1 MLEETNLEAAKLQ
14 RLEEQQQGVSGQKK
28 LKGIARWI
36 VGGLSITLT
45 ILMFYTAFRGTFPP
59 IIQRGGYLM
68 FALPLIF
75 MLYPVKKKG
84 SMTSLVWYD
93 VIFTILSALPFLWVL
108 VGHDRIIHRMYG
120 SDPVILADLIMG
132 IIAIIMIL
140 EATRRTMGMV
150 LNYLALFF
158 IAYALFG
165 TYMPGFFTHKGVSLN
180 LLIEH
185 NYLVPEGIFNMIM
198 GVQATFLFTF
208 LSFSSVLAISGADKF
223 FMNLATGIGGRA
235 VGGPAKIA
243 VISSM
248 MFGSIS
254 GSTVANV
261 VTTGSITIP
270 LMKKCGFAPHEA
282 AAIETAASTGGAIMP
297 PVMGAGIFLMAEF
310 TGVSLVTILKLSV
323 LPAVLYYSSIYF
335 YIHIKAKKKGLTGIP
350 GIIIRPLWET
360 IVKGAHLF
368 IPVIVLIYLIY
379 RGYTPFYASA
389 MCTALIIPVG
399 ALRKETRMTWKKFVS
414 ALEISSRVSLII
426 SAISASGA
434 LIMGLMTITGL
445 IEKTQSV
452 ILSFAGGSLLIGI
465 ILIGLMAYVLG
476 MPLPVTTT
484 YIILAMLGAPALVV
498 LMKLSPLFTTHGMS
512 PELTLLTAH
521 LIIFWFAQ
529 DATITPPV
537 CMTAFAGAAIA
548 EADYMRTG
556 WESMWVAKALYVM
569 PFLLAYSGILL
580 WNRPAEILFDFVAA
594 FFGFALMPAVMEGYF
609 LRKINLLERAALM
622 VAVVL
627 FFISTYSFGIL
638 GFLWLLSGGA
648 IVAVE
653 VLYQRMTPRVAPTS
667 V

>member
-1 MLEETNLEAAKLQ
+1 VSGEANVKTAEME
-14 RLEEQQQGVSGQKK
+14 RLEEQQQGVSGQKN
-28 LKGIARWI
+28 LTGIARWI

-45 ILMFYTAFRGTFPP
+45 VLVFYTAFRGTFPP

-75 MLYPVKKKG
+75 MLYPAKKKR
-84 SMTSLVWYD
+84 SMTSLSWYD
-93 VIFTILSALPFLWVL
+93 IILTIFSALPFLWAICS
-108 VGHDRIIHRMYG
+108 HNRIIHRMYG
-120 SDPVILADLIMG
+120 SDPVILADLLMG
-132 IIAIIMIL
+132 IIAIIVIL

-150 LNYLALFF
+150 LNYIALFF

-165 TYMPGFFTHKGVSLN
+165 SYTPGLFAHKGVSLD

-185 NYLVPEGIFNMIM
+185 NYLVPEGIFNMVM

-208 LSFSSVLAISGADKF
+208 LSFSSILVISGADKIF
-223 FMNLATGIGGRA
+223 LNLASGIGGRA
-235 VGGPAKIA
+235 VGGPAKIS

-261 VTTGSITIP
+261 AVDGCITIP
-270 LMKKCGFAPHEA
+270 LMKRCGFAPHEA

-310 TGVSLVTILKLSV
+310 TGVPLGTILKLSL
-323 LPAVLYYSSIYF
+323 LPAVLYYGSIYF
-335 YIHIKAKKKGLTGIP
+335 YVHIKAKKRGLKGIP
-350 GIIIRPLWET
+350 GMIIQPLLET
-360 IVKGAHLF
+360 IVKGAHLS

-379 RGYTPFYASA
+379 KGYTPFYASA
-389 MCTALIIPVG
+389 MCTALIIPIG

-414 ALEISSRVSLII
+414 ALEISSRVSLTI

-445 IEKTQSV
+445 IEKMQSV
-452 ILSFAGGSLLIGI
+452 ILSFSGGSLLLGI
-465 ILIGLMAYVLG
+465 ILVGLMAYVLG

-484 YIILAMLGAPALVV
+484 YIILSMLSAPALVA
-498 LMKLSPLFTTHGMS
+498 LMKMSALYMSHGMP
-512 PELTLLTAH
+512 PEMMVLTAH

-537 CMTAFAGAAIA
+537 CMTAFAAAAIA

-556 WESMWVAKALYVM
+556 WESMWVAKALYIM

-580 WNRPAEILFDFVAA
+580 WNKPIEMLFDFVGA
-594 FFGFALMPAVMEGYF
+594 FLGFSLMPAVMEGYF
-609 LRKINLLERAALM
+609 LRKIGIFERAVLLIATI
-622 VAVVL
+622 L
-627 FFISTYSFGIL
+627 FFISTFSFGIL
-638 GFLWLLSGGA
+638 GFLGVFIGLA
-648 IVAVE
+648 IVGAE
-653 VLYQRMTPRVAPTS
+653 VLYQKMAPQIS
-667 V
+667 PKSI